1 MTLSKILKAGMQNEN
16 AKSRV
21 WDCVLFWSCVA
32 CIWTVDVLLQQVF
45 ASPHLSLALNLTAS
59 SILHF
64 ISFILHPTISHL
76 CDHFIVTANQA
87 WAPIL
92 FCLYLDR
99 WTETAALVLCAS
111 RKKSYALNG

>member
-1 MTLSKILKAGMQNEN
+1 MKTLNRESGIVCCFNH
-16 AKSRV
+16 V
-21 WDCVLFWSCVA
+21 WHVFEQG
-32 CIWTVDVLLQQVF
+32 VLLQQVF

-87 WAPIL
+87 
-92 FCLYLDR
+92 
-99 WTETAALVLCAS
+99 
-111 RKKSYALNG
+111 